1 MQTFCADAAQ
11 TASLTVGS
19 VNLTV
24 KNTCCKPI
32 YQGLTRRLQKFIRLF
47 PSRGFDKPARLYC

>member
-1 MQTFCADAAQ
+1 MQTICADAAQ

-47 PSRGFDKPARLYC
+47 PSRGIAEAACLY